1 MNEQNKTMHGY
12 INIPSKKKRVAYF
25 FEDNIMQIYFN
36 YTLPMEEKQNV
47 TINIQSKNQWIIG
60 NDIATGKSIIFFVEP
75 TSFEDDKIIPFTQI
89 SIRVYFYI
97 VVDCDL
103 KYFAVNKV
111 GFSFKE
117 LNSFFDLNRAI
128 EREIS
133 EDNQYIIKTQ
143 PSNKVIKKFSFTVM
157 EKKVKAEM
165 AIKVLVNRDASQ
177 ALRLE
182 SVLYCLFKTTYDM
195 EFILDIYLTIKKLF
209 YFLCYRQSIQINSID
224 LFRQDDKGRYL
235 SAGKLFILFGNESIE
250 DSKIIDKT
258 IQYRLVQNHFEDLI
272 KLIIDEKIYLEHIPI
287 DYEASKH
294 ISNASFIMDTAAFEW
309 TFKQCYDKI
318 PMADYKNKIKNDVL
332 NTLENLRTNNE
343 YNSREKKI
351 IKFYKNIIDRVEMKL
366 AGKILYALKDLDG
379 VLMEFIKWI
388 YALNNMSLDEKKV
401 YNEIAEDLEYQRN
414 AYAHGNIDREMKPNI
429 ITDTVILEWLNYCM
443 VLKMAGFNETEIF
456 NIINVVFQRNHKER
470 KCDI

>member
-1 MNEQNKTMHGY
+1 MK
-12 INIPSKKKRVAYF
+12 
-25 FEDNIMQIYFN
+25 
-36 YTLPMEEKQNV
+36 EEKYTCDICHEEHDLSELTYFDESYLCEVCLRRETFICRDCGDRHWNDDSADGDLCQTCYDEDYVRCERCDAVIHYDDACYHEDEEYHDHPYCRDCFDMDEIIHDYYYKPEPIFYGDGPRYLGVELELDDGGENEFCA
-47 TINIQSKNQWIIG
+47 SKLL
-60 NDIATGKSIIFFVEP
+60 DIANA
-75 TSFEDDKIIPFTQI
+75 Q
-89 SIRVYFYI
+89 
-97 VVDCDL
+97 
-103 KYFAVNKV
+103 
-111 GFSFKE
+111 KE
-117 LNSFFDLNRAI
+117 H
-128 EREIS
+128 
-133 EDNQYIIKTQ
+133 
-143 PSNKVIKKFSFTVM
+143 
-157 EKKVKAEM
+157 
-165 AIKVLVNRDASQ
+165 RDASQ

-182 SVLYCLFKTTYDM
+182 SVLYCLFETTYDM
-195 EFILDIYLTIKKLF
+195 EFILGIYLTIKKLF

-235 SAGKLFILFGNESIE
+235 SAGELFILFGNEAIE

-272 KLIIDEKIYLEHIPI
+272 KLITDEKIYLEHIPI

-309 TFKQCYDKI
+309 TFKQCYGKI
-318 PMADYKNKIKNDVL
+318 PMTDYKNKIKNDVL

-343 YNSREKKI
+343 YNSREKKV

-366 AGKILYALKDLDG
+366 AGKILYALKDLNG

-388 YALNNMSLDEKKV
+388 YALNNMSLNEKKV

-456 NIINVVFQRNHKER
+456 NIINVVFQRNHEER